1 MSFTQIYSKVSIQCH
16 WSVKK
21 KHLRCLIYDGNPFF
35 TLHSSHSPKSS
46 LVPHMLSCVSMQFF
60 IFLILAAVLYSCG
73 FLLYLSLDVSWPILP
88 LPTPIIP
95 KRLSSCL
102 FSIETQSHTKLTPY
116 WFLHVCKEAKQV
128 LWLIYAILYIYA
140 DICCFGVG
148 TRPVVILR
156 AWLCAANY
164 VFSVFTLSD

>member
-1 MSFTQIYSKVSIQCH
+1 MMGTPFSLCILPIPRSHHQFLTCCHAFQCNFSFSSSWPQSYTAAV
-16 WSVKK
+16 
-21 KHLRCLIYDGNPFF
+21 FF
-35 TLHSSHSPKSS
+35 YISPQTYHDLFFHSPPPSFPKDC
-46 LVPHMLSCVSMQFF
+46 PAAFF
-60 IFLILAAVLYSCG
+60 PQKH
-73 FLLYLSLDVSWPILP
+73 D
-88 LPTPIIP
+88 
-95 KRLSSCL
+95 
-102 FSIETQSHTKLTPY
+102 TQSHTKLTPY
-116 WFLHVCKEAKQV
+116 RFLHVCKEAKQV